1 MYTCNSSTRE
11 VREEGH
17 EFEREM
23 NLSYM
28 VSTCLLKNKKK
39 KEEKEK
45 TQTWIQ
51 MCRWQTIA
59 LGRIHRDM
67 HTLVLPTLSEKRL
80 PPPPR
85 LKWADPDCVH
95 IRTTLNERKRE
106 GHHTGEGSG
115 SLNRKLKSFSLQ
127 WLWDAKRENLACVG
141 ASGSPN
147 AIFLRTGLQK
157 ADSCSEWQKQWVSES
172 RNGRSLR
179 QTTQNRTK
187 QQQQQNP
194 KQSYEPQLD
203 DGKTLIG
210 WVCIRKWGKE

>member
-17 EFEREM
+17 EFEREV

-28 VSTCLLKNKKK
+28 VRTCLLKNKKE

-45 TQTWIQ
+45 IQTWIQ

-59 LGRIHRDM
+59 LGRMHTDM

-85 LKWADPDCVH
+85 MKCADPDCVR
-95 IRTTLNERKRE
+95 IRTTLWRKGKGKVTTLEKAAAAR
-106 GHHTGEGSG
+106 T
-115 SLNRKLKSFSLQ
+115 
-127 WLWDAKRENLACVG
+127 ENWKALACSGCGMPSERTCVR
-141 ASGSPN
+141 ASGSPS
-147 AIFLRTGLQK
+147 AVFLRTGLQK
-157 ADSCSEWQKQWVSES
+157 ADSGSEPQKRWISE
-172 RNGRSLR
+172 NRSLR
-179 QTTQNRTK
+179 QTK
-187 QQQQQNP
+187 QEQQQQNS
-194 KQSYEPQLD
+194 KQSHKSQLD

-210 WVCIRKWGKE
+210 CLICKWGKE